1 MSNYP
6 GGLAD
11 SDVVYLNGNFV
22 GWCGDCTPM
31 NDDDGDGIWTVTV
44 ALEDGDYEYKFTING
59 WSVQE
64 EFGSIGAVEGCTVT
78 DGTYTNRAFT
88 VAGADMT
95 LETVFWNLCPGETPG
110 QVYNVTFAV
119 DTANITV
126 GDSGMYLG
134 GGAFGDAQG
143 HAMSD
148 DDGDGIYE
156 VTLEVNTDQIGA
168 NYIFLNG
175 PNDGGDWG
183 AKEDLAGQECADVN
197 NYNDRML
204 PEFDGDTYLLLSLIH
219 I

>member
-11 SDVVYLNGNFV
+11 SDIVYLNGNFV

-78 DGTYTNRAFT
+78 DGTYTN
-88 VAGADMT
+88 
-95 LETVFWNLCPGETPG
+95 
-110 QVYNVTFAV
+110 
-119 DTANITV
+119 
-126 GDSGMYLG
+126 
-134 GGAFGDAQG
+134 
-143 HAMSD
+143 
-148 DDGDGIYE
+148 
-156 VTLEVNTDQIGA
+156 
-168 NYIFLNG
+168 
-175 PNDGGDWG
+175 
-183 AKEDLAGQECADVN
+183 
-197 NYNDRML
+197 
-204 PEFDGDTYLLLSLIH
+204 LSLIH